1 MFIPEEYLEEI
12 KARVDIVELIS
23 QYVELRPSG
32 RNFRALCPFHEER
45 TPSFTVSPEKGIF
58 YCFGCGAGGNVF
70 TFVMRM
76 ERLTFPEA
84 VAFLAERCGVE
95 LPSALRG
102 TSSSF
107 QERERLFRVLES
119 ANRYYRECL
128 EAGKDEE
135 AYRAREYLVK
145 KRGLGEE
152 VREIFSLG
160 FSPSLGKGLITRL
173 LGEGF
178 SGQEILC
185 AGLGVVTKRGE
196 LLDRFRGRI
205 TFALHDAQ
213 GRIIGF
219 AGRVLGEGEPK
230 YVNSADTPLFTK
242 GRSLYGLFATKDA
255 IVRQRF
261 AILVEGYMDCL
272 TLFEYGVKNCVA
284 SMGTALTREQAGL
297 LRRYTERVVLCY
309 DADQAGQQATARG
322 MAVLYERGLAVDIV
336 TLPSPH
342 DPDSFLRENGREAFL
357 ELLKGA
363 RPFFEYALELLL
375 KNCGYTSL
383 ESKARVI
390 RGMAPFIEATKDP
403 VERALRV
410 RLLAGRVGVDEVLV
424 ERVLGR
430 EDFGVPGGALP
441 RGVSEPGWVQAEK
454 MLLRACFDDAALRGR
469 IVEAVDRDHFQK
481 PEHRR
486 IFQAVV
492 HLSSKATF
500 TLSDLVDVFQGEE
513 GIQALIG
520 EIASRE
526 EFACASREELVEDLI
541 RQVKLSSLE
550 QRIQSLRE
558 ELRRSDDPEGWRRY
572 HTLVQER
579 EKLRR
584 TTP

>member
-58 YCFGCGAGGNVF
+58 YCFGCGAGGNIF

-95 LPSALRG
+95 LPSAFRG
-102 TSSSF
+102 MSSSL
-107 QERERLFRVLES
+107 QERERLFRLLES

-128 EAGKDEE
+128 EVGKDEE
-135 AYRAREYLVK
+135 AYRAREYLVG

-152 VREIFSLG
+152 VRETFSLG

-178 SGQEILC
+178 SGQEILR

-205 TFALHDAQ
+205 TFALHDTQ

-230 YVNSADTPLFTK
+230 YVNSTDTPLFTK

-272 TLFEYGVKNCVA
+272 TLFEYGVRNCVA

-342 DPDSFLRENGREAFL
+342 DPDSFLRENGKEAFL
-357 ELLKGA
+357 ELLDKA
-363 RPFFEYALELLL
+363 QPFFEYALELLL

-390 RGMAPFIEATKDP
+390 RGMAPFIEATRDP
-403 VERALRV
+403 VERTLRV
-410 RLLAGRVGVDEVLV
+410 RFLAERVGVDEVLV
-424 ERVLGR
+424 ERALGR
-430 EDFGVPGGALP
+430 EDFGVSGGALP
-441 RGVSEPGWVQAEK
+441 RRVPEPGWVQAEK
-454 MLLRACFDDAALRGR
+454 MLLRACFDDATLRGR
-469 IVEAVDRDHFQK
+469 IVEVIDRDHFQK
-481 PEHRR
+481 PEHQR
-486 IFQAVV
+486 IFQAIV
-492 HLSSKATF
+492 HLSSKEAF

-513 GIQALIG
+513 GIQALVG

-526 EFACASREELVEDLI
+526 EFACASREDLVEDLI

-550 QRIQSLRE
+550 QKIQSLRE

-572 HTLVQER
+572 HALVQER

-584 TTP
+584 TTT

>member
-58 YCFGCGAGGNVF
+58 YCFGCGAGGNIF

-95 LPSALRG
+95 LPSAFRG
-102 TSSSF
+102 ASSSLR
-107 QERERLFRVLES
+107 ERERLFRLLES

-128 EAGKDEE
+128 EVGKSEE
-135 AYRAREYLVK
+135 ACRAREYLVK
-145 KRGLGEE
+145 KRGLGEG
-152 VREIFSLG
+152 VREVFSLG
-160 FSPSLGKGLITRL
+160 FSPSLGKELITRL

-178 SGQEILC
+178 SGQEILRV
-185 AGLGVVTKRGE
+185 GLGVVTKRGE

-230 YVNSADTPLFTK
+230 YINSADTPLFTK
-242 GRSLYGLFATKDA
+242 GRHLYGLFATRDA

-336 TLPSPH
+336 TLPLSY
-342 DPDSFLRENGREAFL
+342 DPDSFLRENGKEAFL
-357 ELLKGA
+357 ELLGKA
-363 RPFFEYALELLL
+363 QPFFEYALELLL

-410 RLLAGRVGVDEVLV
+410 RFLAERVGVDEVLV

-441 RGVSEPGWVQAEK
+441 RGIPEPGWVQAEK
-454 MLLRACFDDAALRGR
+454 MLLRACFDDATLRGR
-469 IVEAVDRDHFQK
+469 IVEVIDRDHFQK
-481 PEHRR
+481 PEHQR
-486 IFQAVV
+486 IFQAIM
-492 HLSSKATF
+492 HLSSKEAF

-526 EFACASREELVEDLI
+526 EFACASREDLVEDLI

-550 QRIQSLRE
+550 QKIRSLRE

-572 HTLVQER
+572 HALVQER

-584 TTP
+584 TTT